1 MMNDVLRLA
10 MIDQAKLI
18 KEGEIS
24 PAELL
29 VESIQ
34 QIEKVNPKINAVV
47 LPMFDLAREAVS
59 GLSGKEVISG
69 CILYTSP
76 SQRDGIISRM
86 PYSA

>member
-1 MMNDVLRLA
+1 MMNDVLRLS

-24 PAELL
+24 PTELL
-29 VESIQ
+29 DESIQ

-59 GLSGKEVISG
+59 GLSG
-69 CILYTSP
+69 
-76 SQRDGIISRM
+76 
-86 PYSA
+86 